1 MQAIRT
7 WAIGLC
13 LASLGGMIL
22 RHIAPEKGSG
32 TVFRVMLS
40 AFFICVFLTPFFS
53 LLTVPP
59 DVFSD
64 SFPTELQ
71 QPLLDEAIDR
81 QLSSAVET
89 AVKEATEATLSSRH
103 LSAEKIEVETDFA
116 EDGSIYIRQVTVTL
130 SKESRGHRTEAKQ
143 VLETRLETNV
153 NVEESP

>member
-1 MQAIRT
+1 MQTIRT

-59 DVFSD
+59 DMFSD

-71 QPLLDEAIDR
+71 QPLLDEAINR
-81 QLSSAVET
+81 QLSNAVEI
-89 AVKEATEATLSSRH
+89 AVIDIVETTLFARDI
-103 LSAEKIEVETDFA
+103 SAEKIEVITDFA
-116 EDGSIYIRQVTVTL
+116 EDGSIYIQHISVTL
-130 SKESRGHRTEAKQ
+130 SAKSRGHRSEAKQ
-143 VLETRLETNV
+143 VLENRLETEV
-153 NVEESP
+153 NVEESA